1 MSSGGQT
8 HWEAWCTR
16 HMAREQAAVG
26 AEGPGRPRLGEQM
39 VLGGW
44 DAGCPMCDGL
54 SWTRES
60 ALSGCHTVI
69 GEGHREVRGERTAS
83 NERDALGRVSSPSLR
98 VLEPGLQKAPPSLH
112 PGRGC
117 MCGLGEPLF
126 RPEPG
131 VQTWLG
137 PSSRC
142 PPSERAGL
150 RGRLGWVWFWLCWDL
165 RKVVSLSG
173 PSFLICK
180 MG

>member
-1 MSSGGQT
+1 
-8 HWEAWCTR
+8 
-16 HMAREQAAVG
+16 
-26 AEGPGRPRLGEQM
+26 M

-44 DAGCPMCDGL
+44 DVGCPMCDGL

-69 GEGHREVRGERTAS
+69 GEGHREVRGERAAG
-83 NERDALGRVSSPSLR
+83 NERDALGRVSSPSLQ

-112 PGRGC
+112 PGCGC
-117 MCGLGEPLF
+117 MRGLGEPLF

-142 PPSERAGL
+142 PPSGLLASEAGL
-150 RGRLGWVWFWLCWDL
+150 AGCGSGFAGISGKLFPSLGRVFASVKWANTHPG
-165 RKVVSLSG
+165 G
-173 PSFLICK
+173 PV
-180 MG
+180 